1 MTSLSRVTETNHRD
15 LAAGRWQADHV
26 AAIGSRPMP
35 EIPLI
40 GRADVQPAI
49 DHLHLWDLWPIET
62 VDGDIVRVDDAEL
75 WVIMSA
81 PRSLHPDDRHH
92 VARLRLTKVGEDGWS
107 DLGDLLPEGL
117 NPGAREWAG
126 STIYDPETGRL
137 ILFYTAAG
145 RQGDTKPSYEQRL
158 FQAEG
163 RLIVES
169 GVVRTGG
176 WTTPFENIISD
187 DLNYVV
193 AQQADGEPG
202 FIKAFRDPAH
212 FCDPADGTSYL
223 LFTASLKQSAS
234 DFNGAIGIAKASGAD
249 LLSWE
254 LLPPLISADG
264 LNNELERPVMRFVG
278 GRYYVFWSTQR
289 RVFADDGPSGPNG
302 LYGMVADSLFGPYRP
317 MNGTG
322 LVACN
327 PAAEP
332 FQGYSW
338 WVTKDLEV
346 VGFVDNWG
354 LEGRSLEEQPEL
366 VASQFGGTPSPRF
379 RLQLDGD
386 KSAVLPI

>member
-1 MTSLSRVTETNHRD
+1 MKSHRRVSEPNHSG
-15 LAAGRWQADHV
+15 LASGHWQADHV

-40 GRADVQPAI
+40 GRADARPVI

-62 VDGDIVRVDDAEL
+62 VGGDIVRVDGAEL

-92 VARLRLTKVGEDGWS
+92 VARLRLTKFGKDGWR

-126 STIYDPETGRL
+126 STIYEPETGRL

-145 RQGDTKPSYEQRL
+145 RRGDTKPSYEQRL
-158 FQAEG
+158 FQVEG
-163 RLIVES
+163 RMIVES
-169 GVVRTGG
+169 GAVRTAD

-187 DLNYVV
+187 DLNYVI

-212 FCDPADGTSYL
+212 FRDPADGASYL
-223 LFTASLKQSAS
+223 LFTASLKQSVS
-234 DFNGAIGIAKASGAD
+234 DFNGVIGIAKANGKD
-249 LLSWE
+249 LRCWE
-254 LLPPLISADG
+254 LLPPIISADG
-264 LNNELERPVMRFVG
+264 LNNELERPVMRFVD

-289 RVFADDGPSGPNG
+289 RVFAPDGPSGPNG
-302 LYGMVADSLFGPYRP
+302 LYGMVADSLFGSYRP

-332 FQGYSW
+332 FQSYSW
-338 WVTKDLEV
+338 WVTNDLEV
-346 VGFVDNWG
+346 IGFVDSWG
-354 LEGRSLEEQPEL
+354 LQGRSLEDQPEL
-366 VASQFGGTPSPRF
+366 VVSQFGGTPSPRF

-386 KSAVLPI
+386 KSEIRPI

>member
-1 MTSLSRVTETNHRD
+1 MEFAS
-15 LAAGRWQADHV
+15 GRWEADHV
-26 AAIGSRPMP
+26 SAIGSQPLP

-40 GRADVQPAI
+40 GRADARPAI

-62 VDGDIVRVDDAEL
+62 VDGDIVRVDGAEL

-81 PRSLHPDDRHH
+81 PRTLHPDDRHH
-92 VARLRLTKVGEDGWS
+92 VARLRLASFDERGWS
-107 DLGDLLPEGL
+107 DWGDLLPEGL

-126 STIYDPETGRL
+126 STIYDPATGRL

-145 RQGDTKPSYEQRL
+145 RQGDAKPSYEQRL
-158 FQAEG
+158 FQVEG
-163 RLIVES
+163 RLIVENGS
-169 GVVRTGG
+169 VRAGD
-176 WTTPFENIISD
+176 WALPFENIISD

-212 FCDPADGTSYL
+212 FRDPADGTSYL
-223 LFTASLKQSAS
+223 LFTASLKKSAS
-234 DFNGAIGIAKASGAD
+234 DFNGAIGIAKASRTD
-249 LLSWE
+249 LSSWE

-289 RVFADDGPSGPNG
+289 RVFSPDGPNGPNG

-332 FQGYSW
+332 FQSYSW
-338 WVTKDLEV
+338 WVTKNLEV
-346 VGFVDNWG
+346 IGFIDNWG
-354 LEGRSLEEQPEL
+354 LEGRSLEEHPEL
-366 VASQFGGTPSPRF
+366 VASQFGGTPSPRL

-386 KSAVLPI
+386 KSAIRPI

>member
-1 MTSLSRVTETNHRD
+1 
-15 LAAGRWQADHV
+15 
-26 AAIGSRPMP
+26 MP
-35 EIPLI
+35 EIPVI
-40 GRADVQPAI
+40 GRADARPAI

-62 VDGDIVRVDDAEL
+62 FDGSIVRVDGAEL

-92 VARLRLTKVGEDGWS
+92 VARLRLTKIGKDGWS
-107 DLGDLLPEGL
+107 DLGDLLPEGV

-145 RQGDTKPSYEQRL
+145 RQGDTRTSYEQRL
-158 FQAEG
+158 FQVEG

-169 GVVRTGG
+169 GAVRTGD

-193 AQQADGEPG
+193 AKQADGKPG

-212 FCDPADGTSYL
+212 FRDPADGASYL

-234 DFNGAIGIAKASGAD
+234 DFNGAIGIARASEPD
-249 LLSWE
+249 LRSWE

-264 LNNELERPVMRFVG
+264 LNNELERPVMRFVDG
-278 GRYYVFWSTQR
+278 HYYVFWSTQR
-289 RVFADDGPSGPNG
+289 RVFAPDGPSGPNG
-302 LYGMVADSLFGPYRP
+302 LYGMVAESLFGPYRP
-317 MNGTG
+317 INGTG

-327 PAAEP
+327 PVAEP
-332 FQGYSW
+332 FQAYSW
-338 WVTKDLEV
+338 WVTKNLEV
-346 VGFVDNWG
+346 IGFVDNWG
-354 LEGRSLEEQPEL
+354 LEGRSLEDQPEL
-366 VASQFGGTPSPRF
+366 VSSQFGGTPTPRF
-379 RLQLDGD
+379 RLQLDGE
-386 KSAVLPI
+386 KSEIRPL

>member
-1 MTSLSRVTETNHRD
+1 MINPSRMTETNQRAH
-15 LAAGRWQADHV
+15 ASGRWRAGHV
-26 AAIGSRPMP
+26 SGIDCQIMP

-40 GRADVQPAI
+40 GRADAEPAI
-49 DHLHLWDLWPIET
+49 DYLHLWDLWPIET
-62 VDGDIVRVDDAEL
+62 VDGDIVRVDGAEL

-92 VARLRLTKVGEDGWS
+92 VARLRLMKVGEDGWS

-126 STIYDPETGRL
+126 STVYDPETGRL

-145 RQGDTKPSYEQRL
+145 RRGDTKPSYEQRL
-158 FQAEG
+158 FQVEG

-169 GVVRTGG
+169 GAVRTAD
-176 WTTPFENIISD
+176 WKTPFENIISD

-193 AQQADGEPG
+193 ARQAEGVPG

-212 FCDPADGTSYL
+212 FRDPADGASYL

-234 DFNGAIGIAKASGAD
+234 DFNGAIGIARASGGD

-254 LLPPLISADG
+254 LLPPLISADE
-264 LNNELERPVMRFVG
+264 LNNELERPVMRFVD

-289 RVFADDGPSGPNG
+289 RVFAPDGPSGPNG
-302 LYGMVADSLFGPYRP
+302 LYGMVAESLFGPYRP
-317 MNGTG
+317 LNGTG
-322 LVACN
+322 LVVCN

-332 FQGYSW
+332 FQAYSW

-346 VGFVDNWG
+346 IGFVDSWG

-379 RLQLDGD
+379 RLMLDGD
-386 KSAVLPI
+386 KSAVIPI